1 MEVFFVWGQLVITVA
16 LALALLGV
24 VLEPSAIQ
32 NHKGQLIFDELCCL
46 LVDLVFQGSR
56 IYFLF
61 TSMKMS
67 TPKRKEK
74 KKRIQQQLT

>member
-16 LALALLGV
+16 LAPALLGV

-67 TPKRKEK
+67 TPKRTEKEK
-74 KKRIQQQLT
+74 RSRPLT